1 VRFAGNCDRKQ
12 HYEMCFPA
20 IALNKSVYTP
30 IGTGGPGKPEVA
42 ETYLNISYNFMT
54 PVDENNTQYVWFQHR
69 NTDPEDTAISEVM
82 NAGALMAFQE
92 DKAILEKVHT
102 GMAAMRTPNIDLG
115 LDLGAKTFRQ
125 ALQRKI
131 DAE

>member
-1 VRFAGNCDRKQ
+1 
-12 HYEMCFPA
+12 
-20 IALNKSVYTP
+20 
-30 IGTGGPGKPEVA
+30 
-42 ETYLNISYNFMT
+42 
-54 PVDENNTQYVWFQHR
+54 
-69 NTDPEDTAISEVM
+69 VM

-125 ALQRKI
+125 ALRRKI

>member
-1 VRFAGNCDRKQ
+1 MRTTRNMFGSNT
-12 HYEMCFPA
+12 A
-20 IALNKSVYTP
+20 IPT
-30 IGTGGPGKPEVA
+30 
-42 ETYLNISYNFMT
+42 
-54 PVDENNTQYVWFQHR
+54 
-69 NTDPEDTAISEVM
+69 PEDTAISEVM

-125 ALQRKI
+125 ALRRKI